1 MRACANMLACL
12 KNKKPEHM
20 LNFLKSVSVIA
31 LVSMA
36 PASAMA
42 ESLAG
47 SYLAGRS
54 AVIDNNF
61 EAAAQYFGTTLA
73 RDPQNVEILEQSVLA
88 YLALGDVARAVP
100 PAQQIV
106 AAGQRSQAARMAI
119 TAGLAAAGDFSVL
132 AEQEVGQQGISQWVD
147 GLVNAWALI
156 GVDDV
161 DGAMAQFDTVST
173 EAGMQGVVVFH
184 KALAFAT
191 VGRYADA
198 NALFEGASAGATA
211 GTRRGVIARVEIL
224 SQLGR
229 NADAVALIA
238 TTFNGSTDP
247 ELDILISGLEAD
259 ETLPFTHAP
268 TAKAGLA
275 EVFFTF
281 AAILQDEQ
289 ASDYFALL
297 HARIAAYLRP
307 DHVDAVL
314 LSASLL
320 ENLGQYK
327 LAMEEYKKVDA
338 EDPTFHVAELGRAA
352 ALRRLDKP
360 DQAIEVLEQLTR
372 SHGDLSVV
380 HSTLGDVLRSQDE
393 DGLAI
398 NAYTKALELLAED
411 DNRAWFLYFS
421 RGIAHSQKGDSVA
434 AEEDFRAAL
443 AINPDQPQVLN
454 YLGYSLVEEQRKLDE
469 ALDMIERAV
478 AASPDSGYI
487 VDSLGW
493 VYYRLG
499 RYEEAV
505 VQMER
510 AVELE
515 AVDPVINDHLGDVY
529 WAVGRQREAQFQ
541 WKRALSF
548 IEFSDSDTEA
558 EPDRIRR
565 KLEVGL
571 DVVLEEEGA
580 APLKV
585 ANDD

>member
-1 MRACANMLACL
+1 MGHFITTFKAA
-12 KNKKPEHM
+12 
-20 LNFLKSVSVIA
+20 A
-31 LVSMA
+31 LGLSLLGSA
-36 PASAMA
+36 PVAA

-54 AVIDNNF
+54 AAIENNF
-61 EAAAQYFGTTLA
+61 EAAAQYFGTALA
-73 RDPQNVEILEQSVLA
+73 RDPQNAELMEQTVLA

-100 PAQQIV
+100 AAQDII
-106 AAGQRSQAARMAI
+106 AGGQRSQAARMAMI
-119 TAGLAAAGDFSVL
+119 AGLAQEGDFAAL
-132 AEQEVGQQGISQWVD
+132 AAQEVNTDGISQWIE
-147 GLVNAWALI
+147 GLVKAWALI
-156 GVDDV
+156 GLDDI
-161 DGAMAQFDTVST
+161 DGAIAQFDSVATD
-173 EAGMQGVVVFH
+173 AGMQGVVVFH
-184 KALAFAT
+184 KALALAT
-191 VGRYADA
+191 LGRYEDA
-198 NALFEGASAGATA
+198 NALFEGTAAGAT
-211 GTRRGVIARVEIL
+211 GRTRRGVIARVEIL

-229 NADAVALIA
+229 NADAAQLIE
-238 TTFNGSTDP
+238 TTFNGTTDP
-247 ELDILISGLEAD
+247 ELDMLLQALEGDAP
-259 ETLPFTHAP
+259 LPFTHAP
-268 TAKAGLA
+268 TARAGLA

-281 AAILQDEQ
+281 AALLQAEQ

-307 DHVDAVL
+307 DHVDALL
-314 LSASLL
+314 LSAGFL
-320 ENLGQYK
+320 ESLGQYK
-327 LAMEEYKKVDA
+327 LAMAEYKKAGAD
-338 EDPTFHVAELGRAA
+338 DPAYHLAELGRAA

-360 DQAIEVLEQLTR
+360 DQAIEVLDQLAR
-372 SHGDLSVV
+372 SHGDLAVV
-380 HSTLGDVLRSQDE
+380 HSTLGDVLRTQDE
-393 DGLAI
+393 NDAAI
-398 NAYTKALELLAED
+398 EAYTKALDLMAD
-411 DNRAWFLYFS
+411 GDSRTWFLYFS
-421 RGIAHSQKGDSVA
+421 RGISYSQNGDSVE
-434 AEEDFRAAL
+434 AEIDFRAAL
-443 AINPDQPQVLN
+443 ALNPDQPQVLN

-529 WAVGRQREAQFQ
+529 WAVGRIREAQFQ

-548 IEFSDSDTEA
+548 IEFGGSDTEA
-558 EPDRIRR
+558 QPDRIRR

-580 APLKV
+580 PPLQV